1 MNILSILN
9 LEKTVKDEPLFTGAT
24 LGLEHNEKVG
34 IVGKNGSGK
43 STFLKTIFGLI
54 KPDEGE
60 VATKNDL
67 DIIMLD
73 QSITYPEGCNIKDF
87 FYLTKSRKLSLLKHY
102 QEALLEGNTKKSEHY
117 CALIEKENCWD
128 LELTYE
134 AMLTELDLNKSFDTK
149 LETLSGGE
157 LKKVAIARALALKPE
172 LLLLDEPTNHL
183 DIKTIE
189 YLENYLKA
197 SSMAIIIVTH
207 DRYILNSVCT
217 TIWEL
222 DRAHFYRHP
231 GSYESYLERR
241 EERLKMLEKEQ
252 DRLKSILRRELIW
265 LARGPQARTGKDKN
279 RKDRIEQ
286 MVSEQKNV
294 QDIAQTAFQSYERRL
309 GKKILSLEEIS
320 KSFDERVL
328 FKDFSYAF
336 KKGDKIGIIGDN
348 GSGKSTLLDI
358 ITGYEKPDS
367 GSIDLGIN
375 TCFGYYDQL
384 GRDLLSEKTVLEF
397 INDIGQNVYFG
408 GALISSA
415 RFLELFGF
423 PSSSHR
429 TPINLLSGGERRRL
443 YLISKLIMNP
453 NFLILDEPTN
463 DLDLETM
470 ENLEEYISSFT
481 GIVLI
486 VSHDRAFLDCT
497 TQLLFVL
504 DYPNSGQISL
514 FPGNYSQFAEQKLA
528 QKEEKKTKVKAEVK
542 VKKEKKG
549 LSYKETKEKE
559 QIELDIDSLNEKIKE
574 LENSF
579 ATVGTTALG
588 SLEERTRLYNEAK
601 AELDEKEERWLEL
614 EEKNE
619 A

>member
-9 LEKTVKDEPLFTGAT
+9 LEKTIKDEPLFSGVT
-24 LGLEHNEKVG
+24 LGLEDREKVG

-54 KPDEGE
+54 HPDEGE
-60 VATKNDL
+60 VATKTDL
-67 DIIMLD
+67 DMIMLD
-73 QSITYPEGCNIKDF
+73 QSITFPEGCTIKEF
-87 FYLTKSRKLSLLKHY
+87 FYLTKSRKLSILKDY
-102 QEALLEGNTKKSEHY
+102 QEAVEKGQEKKANELLQ
-117 CALIEKENCWD
+117 LVEKYD
-128 LELTYE
+128 LWKLEVQYE
-134 AMLTELDLNKSFDTK
+134 AMLTEFAVGKALDTK
-149 LETLSGGE
+149 MDKLSGGE

-189 YLENYLKA
+189 YLETYLKA
-197 SSMAIIIVTH
+197 SSMAVIIVTH

-222 DRAHFYRHP
+222 DRAKFYRHP

-241 EERLKMLEKEQ
+241 EERIRMMQKEQ

-279 RKDRIEQ
+279 RKDRIAE
-286 MVSEQKNV
+286 MISEQRNV
-294 QDIAQTAFQSYERRL
+294 QDIAQTGFSSYERRL
-309 GKKILSLEEIS
+309 GKKILQLDNIS
-320 KSFDERVL
+320 KIYKDRTL
-328 FKDFSYAF
+328 FKDFSYTF

-358 ITGYEKPDS
+358 ITGFVKPDS
-367 GSIDLGIN
+367 GMIDTGIN
-375 TCFGYYDQL
+375 TVFGYYDQL
-384 GRDLLSEKTVLEF
+384 GRNLNSNKQILEF
-397 INDIGQNVYFG
+397 IQEIGENIYFG
-408 GALISSA
+408 GTLLSA
-415 RFLELFGF
+415 TRFLELFGF

-429 TPINLLSGGERRRL
+429 TPISLLSGGEKRRL
-443 YLISKLIMNP
+443 YLISKLVMNP

-497 TQLLFVL
+497 TENLFVIK
-504 DYPNSGQISL
+504 DEKITL
-514 FPGNYSQFAEQKLA
+514 FPGNYTQYVERKTEDDKAEKV
-528 QKEEKKTKVKAEVK
+528 EEKVDTRIKR
-542 VKKEKKG
+542 EKKG
-549 LSYKETKEKE
+549 LSYKETKELEALNAEMETLSKE
-559 QIELDIDSLNEKIKE
+559 IEK
-574 LENSF
+574 LEESF
-579 ATVGTTALG
+579 SNVGTTELG
-588 SLEERTRLYNEAK
+588 SLEERTRLYNEKKQRLEEA
-601 AELDEKEERWLEL
+601 EERWLEL
-614 EEKNE
+614 EEKKE
-619 A
+619 G